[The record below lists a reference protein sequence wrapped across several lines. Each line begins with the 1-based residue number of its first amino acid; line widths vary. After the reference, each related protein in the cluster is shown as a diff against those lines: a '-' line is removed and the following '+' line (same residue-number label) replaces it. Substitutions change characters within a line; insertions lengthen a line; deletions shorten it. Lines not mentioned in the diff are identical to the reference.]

1 MNEENKQQEPTKKAW
16 SIAFVMWR
24 YFKWILIPVGLILS
38 ANFGAFLGK
47 CLWLTMTYFGVEDN
61 FARFMDWLIWF

>member
-1 MNEENKQQEPTKKAW
+1 MNEGQNIQEPTNKAW

-24 YFKWILIPVGLILS
+24 YFKWILIPMWFILC

-47 CLWLTMTYFGVEDN
+47 CLWVTMIFFGIEDN